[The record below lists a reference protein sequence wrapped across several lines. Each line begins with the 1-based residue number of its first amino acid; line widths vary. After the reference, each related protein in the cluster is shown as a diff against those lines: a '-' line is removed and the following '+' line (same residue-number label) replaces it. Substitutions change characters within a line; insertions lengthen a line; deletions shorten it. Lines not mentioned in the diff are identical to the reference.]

1 MPLPSNADKQALAK
15 AIEQRILAGQGTAP
29 AELRANAFEDRNLPE
44 PLAGLLDKV
53 AKRSFQVSDADVNAA
68 LAAGFSEDQIFEL
81 VICAA
86 VGESSRLYGAGL
98 AALAEVVAEGA
109 SS

>member
-1 MPLPSNADKQALAK
+1 M
-15 AIEQRILAGQGTAP
+15 EQRILAGPGAAP

-44 PLAGLLDKV
+44 PLTNLLDKV
-53 AKRSFQVSDADVNAA
+53 AKRSFQVIDADFKAA

-86 VGESSRLYGAGL
+86 VGESSRLYEAGL
-98 AALAEVVAEGA
+98 AALAQVAAEGT
-109 SS
+109 SN

>member
-1 MPLPSNADKQALAK
+1 MPSNVDKQALAK
-15 AIEQRILAGQGTAP
+15 AIEQRILAGPGTAP
-29 AELRANAFEDRNLPE
+29 AQLRANAFQDRDLPE

-53 AKRSFQVSDADVNAA
+53 AKRSFQVIDADFNAA
-68 LAAGFSEDQIFEL
+68 LAAGFTDDQIFEL

-86 VGESSRLYGAGL
+86 VGESSLLYGAGL
-98 AALAEVVAEGA
+98 AALAQVTAEGA

>member
-29 AELRANAFEDRNLPE
+29 AELRANAFQDRDLPE
-44 PLAGLLDKV
+44 PLASLLDKV